1 MLVSAVCYS
10 FAPLLISGGRASVS
24 PFFFNAFWDVGLT
37 LGCFG
42 YLILFF
48 RRDLFRL
55 SQIRIIAQSS
65 ISFPILW
72 GIGNGLDYTLFTFAT
87 RLVDVSIAVVLLET
101 WPIFLMLA
109 LAIAFRSG
117 KRYRENLTVTVSLA
131 FTALAGF
138 LFVVLSQSGGL
149 DVGDSSILE
158 ILGGAI
164 LAILAAAISG
174 FGAGYVFSWG
184 VGLAQKMR
192 PNTVCES
199 EAGSLE
205 LMGTVMGY
213 GLSHWVA
220 GVLLFV
226 LGISPLNAALSGI
239 SLGETAD
246 IARMV
251 EIGTILQVEFPV
263 VLIALIGGLTSHTG
277 GAVFL
282 RLSNL
287 TTDNLGVNVLAYLIP
302 VISLVWLALFSQIN
316 VARMDYL
323 IIGTAAIVSANLLIN
338 FEAERLLGFKALV
351 MSLWTCGTVVFLR
364 KTDGWDWIGKSDS

>member
-1 MLVSAVCYS
+1 MLVSAVSYS

-55 SQIRIIAQSS
+55 SQVRIIAQSS

-72 GIGNGLDYTLFTFAT
+72 GIGNGLDYTLFTFST

-101 WPIFLMLA
+101 WPIFLILA

-117 KRYRENLTVTVSLA
+117 KRYRENLTFTVSLA

-149 DVGDSSILE
+149 NVGESSILE

-184 VGLAQKMR
+184 VGLARKMR

-199 EAGSLE
+199 DAGPLE

-220 GVLLFV
+220 AVLLFM
-226 LGISPLNAALSGI
+226 LGISPLNSALSGI
-239 SLGETAD
+239 SLGETAN
-246 IARMV
+246 ITRMV
-251 EIGTILQVEFPV
+251 EIGTVLQVEFPV
-263 VLIALIGGLTSHTG
+263 ILVALIGGLTSHTG

-287 TTDNLGVNVLAYLIP
+287 TTDNLGINVLAYLIP
-302 VISLVWLALFSQIN
+302 VISLVWLALFFQIN

-338 FEAERLLGFKALV
+338 FEAGRLLGFKALV

-364 KTDGWDWIGKSDS
+364 TLG